1 MAFLYFLGNSV
12 KSRAE
17 ILSVIGW
24 GVGTVPVAYLWEALC
39 HTATRLKKRGADE
52 LLCSSSPLGGST
64 NSSVS
69 WQSHA
74 LWLRGQLVLMEKNM
88 HLLQPGHLTI
98 LWENAGRWD
107 GLRNEIVYSRWG
119 IILLPLETES
129 GVTLVFCFRA
139 QTSAADGAHFES
151 RRGGATA
158 VLARAVAWFRFPQ
171 SDSELNI
178 RTSCLFCTWFPEV
191 NLN

>member
-1 MAFLYFLGNSV
+1 
-12 KSRAE
+12 
-17 ILSVIGW
+17 
-24 GVGTVPVAYLWEALC
+24 
-39 HTATRLKKRGADE
+39 
-52 LLCSSSPLGGST
+52 
-64 NSSVS
+64 
-69 WQSHA
+69 
-74 LWLRGQLVLMEKNM
+74 MEKNM

-191 NLN
+191 NLNFFSMWGYSKNRRPSEDQEETTHQTLNLPVPPSWTSQLPELPMLTALQSDCSMKNEESVSLYCVSHFVIWSWSSISFIF